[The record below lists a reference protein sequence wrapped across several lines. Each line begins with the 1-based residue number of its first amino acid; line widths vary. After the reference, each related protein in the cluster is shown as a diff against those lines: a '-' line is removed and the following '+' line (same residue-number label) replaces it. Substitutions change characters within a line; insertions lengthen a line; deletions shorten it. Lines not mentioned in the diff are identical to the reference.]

1 MKKLFSCL
9 LIFLG
14 LGALFFASGCREE
27 EKLQSAGFRLP
38 GGDPEMGKTT
48 FVEMQCNRC
57 HSVEGVKLPDRDL
70 PALPKIHLGGKI
82 YRVKSYGELVTSVI
96 TPQHVISPQYLKM
109 LSDEEKEKDVESPM
123 PIFNNEMTV
132 KQLTDLVEF
141 LHSRYLLI
149 DPSGDEYYY
158 VMP

>member
-1 MKKLFSCL
+1 MIGGVLQVQLNQGQEHVEPFVDL
-9 LIFLG
+9 PLEVP
-14 LGALFFASGCREE
+14 FADR
-27 EKLQSAGFRLP
+27 
-38 GGDPEMGKTT
+38 
-48 FVEMQCNRC
+48 
-57 HSVEGVKLPDRDL
+57 VEGVKLPDRDL

-109 LSDEEKEKDVESPM
+109 LSDEEKEKGVESPM
-123 PIFNNEMTV
+123 PVFNNEMTV